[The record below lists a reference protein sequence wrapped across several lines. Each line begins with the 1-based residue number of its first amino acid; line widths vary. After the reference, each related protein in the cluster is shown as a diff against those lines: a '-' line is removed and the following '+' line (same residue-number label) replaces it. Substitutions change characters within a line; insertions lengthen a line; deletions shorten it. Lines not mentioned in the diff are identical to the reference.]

1 MRSNAIAAVHLG
13 HVEED
18 FSNNVGALDE
28 PKIILQAVDHALNHV
43 KWWLV
48 IEEND
53 YACGASKNVN
63 KLDVCAIS
71 FLITWYLTGAA
82 GFSRRMVRATSVPD
96 RCMVAIWKLT

>member
-1 MRSNAIAAVHLG
+1 MKQISNLDGEFDIIAQVRSNAIAAVHLG

-53 YACGASKNVN
+53 YACGASK
-63 KLDVCAIS
+63 KC
-71 FLITWYLTGAA
+71 
-82 GFSRRMVRATSVPD
+82 R
-96 RCMVAIWKLT
+96 